1 MRSNKLRAACTHALV
16 AWACTA
22 VGTSGAAA
30 APQAV
35 CPNDKQLDELRS
47 SNFLKAVGSALT
59 GTHCS
64 AVIKVLA
71 QLQATKKPGGRK
83 LHEGKPLD
91 RAAAQAELL
100 KARSDPDFTRKLTAV
115 SEGVTDPTGRL
126 VVEAALLDDEGY
138 FAARQLLM
146 EDILKAQEV
155 R

>member
-1 MRSNKLRAACTHALV
+1 MRSNNLRAACAHALL
-16 AWACTA
+16 AWACMA
-22 VGTSGAAA
+22 AAA

-64 AVIKVLA
+64 AVVKVLA

-100 KARSDPDFTRKLTAV
+100 KARSDPDFTSKLTAV